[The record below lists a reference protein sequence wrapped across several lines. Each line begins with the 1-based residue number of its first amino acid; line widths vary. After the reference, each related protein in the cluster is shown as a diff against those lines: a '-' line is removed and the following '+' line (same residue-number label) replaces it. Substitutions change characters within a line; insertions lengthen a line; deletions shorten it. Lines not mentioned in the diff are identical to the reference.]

1 MYVNVEYY
9 LFAVPGILLS
19 SWAQARISR
28 AYAVGSRMPAASGFT
43 GAEAAAQ
50 VMKAGGVSGVRIEP
64 AVGEFSDH
72 YDPHQKVLRLSGN
85 VYGSRSLA
93 ALGVAAHESGH
104 AIQDASGYPGL
115 VVRNLVVPLASI
127 GSTFFWLPILAGLL
141 LDISRLIMVGI
152 VLFSLT
158 VVFQLINLPVEFD
171 ASRRGRELLQSS
183 GLVSP
188 EEDPVVKKVLNAA
201 AWTYVAGTLTSL
213 LTLLYDFVQF
223 RIGGRRRS
231 DD

>member
-1 MYVNVEYY
+1 MYVNVDYY
-9 LFAVPGILLS
+9 LFAIPGILLA
-19 SWAQARISR
+19 SWAQVRISR
-28 AYAVGSRMPAASGFT
+28 AYATGSRIPAASGLT

-50 VMKAGGVSGVRIEP
+50 IMKAGGITGVRIEP
-64 AVGEFSDH
+64 VAGELSDH
-72 YDPHQKVLRLSGN
+72 YDPHQKMLRLSEN
-85 VYGSRSLA
+85 VFGGRSLA
-93 ALGVAAHESGH
+93 ALGVAAHESAH
-104 AIQDASGYPGL
+104 AVQDVSGYPGL

-127 GSTFFWLPILAGLL
+127 GSTFFWLPVLAGLL
-141 LDISRLIMVGI
+141 LNISRLIMVGI
-152 VLFSLT
+152 LLFSLT

-171 ASRRGRELLQSS
+171 ASRRGRQLLQSG

-223 RIGGRRRS
+223 GIGGRRRS

>member
-28 AYAVGSRMPAASGFT
+28 AYAAGSRIPASSGLT
-43 GAEAAAQ
+43 GAQAAEL
-50 VMKAGGVSGVRIEP
+50 VMRAGGVSGVGIEP
-64 AVGEFSDH
+64 VAGELSDH
-72 YDPHQKVLRLSGN
+72 YDPRQKVLRLS
-85 VYGSRSLA
+85 YGVFSGRSLA

-104 AIQDASGYPGL
+104 AVQDASGYPGL
-115 VVRNLVVPLASI
+115 FVRNLVVPLASI

-158 VVFQLINLPVEFD
+158 IALQLINLPVEFD
-171 ASRRGRELLQSS
+171 ASRRGRGLLLSS
-183 GLVSP
+183 GLIR
-188 EEDPVVKKVLNAA
+188 EDEDRTVKHVLNAA
-201 AWTYVAGTLTSL
+201 AWTYVAATLTGL
-213 LTLLYDFVQF
+213 LTLLYYLVQF
-223 RIGGRRRS
+223 GVLGRRRREE
-231 DD
+231 